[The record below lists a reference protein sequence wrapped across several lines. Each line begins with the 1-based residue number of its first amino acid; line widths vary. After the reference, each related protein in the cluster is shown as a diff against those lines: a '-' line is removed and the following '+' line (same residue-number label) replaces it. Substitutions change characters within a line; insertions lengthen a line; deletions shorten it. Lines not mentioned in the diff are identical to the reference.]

1 MKPVEKALR
10 RYLAAVGLVLVVWF
24 SLVPAVAWAVD
35 SSTLI
40 DKSDLFD
47 GRTVTYRGEVIGDVM
62 VRSDGVWLNINDDS
76 YSRQGERFH
85 LAGYNRGQSVLAP
98 KTAAKTVKYAG
109 NYVQRGDIVEVTGIF
124 HKAASKHGG
133 EMMIEAKSVTLVKRG
148 FPLTHRI
155 SRRRAVLAVVWM
167 SIAVALFGLLR
178 MDRLKRRIGSA

>member
-1 MKPVEKALR
+1 MEKTLR
-10 RYLAAVGLVLVVWF
+10 GYLSAVGLVLVVWF
-24 SLVPAVAWAVD
+24 SFVPAAAWAID
-35 SSTLI
+35 SGTLI

-47 GRTVTYRGEVIGDVM
+47 GRMVTYRGEVVGDVM
-62 VRSDGVWLNINDDS
+62 VRSDGIWLNINDDP

-109 NYVQRGDIVEVTGIF
+109 NYVQRGDTVEVTGIF
-124 HKAASKHGG
+124 HKAASKYGG

-148 FPLTHRI
+148 FPLVHII

-167 SIAVALFGLLR
+167 AIAVGLFGLLR
-178 MDRLKRRIGSA
+178 MDRLKRRVGSA